1 MIRHCQKIN
10 DKYFES
16 GINNEGLQFLADK
29 TKIILCVMDYTGTV
43 WHEFVPKCK
52 GNHQKLLLCA
62 HNNHIDVEGHFHRDM
77 IGIKLEKDSIL
88 VSPNTENPISV
99 STDMEIESGKPD
111 SKEEK
116 ENFESLERGTKSL
129 ESGKPDSKNLASETS
144 DTRIIW

>member
-1 MIRHCQKIN
+1 MNMRHGKLNCAVKCVMDLIKNRKESKNNQIMIRHCQKIN

-77 IGIKLEKDSIL
+77 IGIKLEKDSVL
-88 VSPNTENPISV
+88 VSPNTENPMSV
-99 STDMEIESGKPD
+99 STDIENPMPVSTD
-111 SKEEK
+111 LEK
-116 ENFESLERGTKSL
+116 
-129 ESGKPDSKNLASETS
+129 
-144 DTRIIW
+144 